1 MKLLMDGVWNI
12 SKDHR
17 NVLEAAET
25 FLKTHHYIQEDMI
38 KNKSR
43 IKSNF
48 SVILRDL
55 VKLKFIQCFGS
66 TFKLSLSGFDCVA
79 INKLREM
86 GLNEMGSPIGIGKE
100 SDIYLGMFK
109 KNDVAIKVHRLGR
122 SSFNKIEERQLNG
135 EDNWFSAN
143 KESAYKESQFL
154 QIFSK
159 LDVPVFYCYCKHMVV
174 MELLDSYDTLYKV
187 TVENPEVVSG
197 KMLNFLKQMWEMGYA
212 HGDFNEFNVMVRDS
226 DIKVID
232 FPQCVPSDDP
242 KAIFYL
248 KRDIEC
254 VHKYFWKKNK
264 IVCDDS
270 MFADI
275 YKATG
280 IEMDVDRNGF
290 ELYNAKHSDQ
300 L

>member
-12 SKDHR
+12 TEDHR
-17 NVLEAAET
+17 KVLEAAES
-25 FLKTHHYIQEDMI
+25 FIKTHHYVPENMI
-38 KNKSR
+38 KNKSK

-48 SVILRDL
+48 SIILRDL

-86 GLNEMGSPIGIGKE
+86 GLNQMGSPIGIGKE
-100 SDIYLGMFK
+100 SDIYLGQFK
-109 KNDVAIKVHRLGR
+109 KKDVAIKVHRLGR
-122 SSFNKIEERQLNG
+122 TSFNKIEERSLNG

-143 KESAYKESQFL
+143 KESAYNESHYL
-154 QIFSK
+154 QLFSN
-159 LDVPVFYCYCKHMVV
+159 LSVPKFYCYCRHMVV
-174 MELLDSYDTLYKV
+174 MELLDEYQPLYKII
-187 TVENPEVVSG
+187 VEEPEIVSN
-197 KMLNFLKQMWEMGYA
+197 KMLTFLKEMWDMGYA
-212 HGDFNEFNVMVRDS
+212 HGDFNEFNVMVRDT

-232 FPQCVPSDDP
+232 FPQCVPTSDE

-254 VHKYFWKKNK
+254 VQKYFWKKNK

-270 MFADI
+270 IFSEI
-275 YKATG
+275 YKLNNLN
-280 IEMDVDRNGF
+280 IEVDRAGF
-290 ELYNAKHSDQ
+290 ELHKQ
-300 L
+300 RCE

>member
-12 SKDHR
+12 TKDHR
-17 NVLEAAET
+17 NVLEAAES
-25 FLKTHHYIQEDMI
+25 FLKTHHYVQEQMI

-55 VKLKFIQCFGS
+55 VKLRFIQCFGP

-79 INKLREM
+79 INKLREL

-100 SDIYLGMFK
+100 SDIYLGKFK

-122 SSFNKIEERQLNG
+122 SSFTRIEERELNG

-143 KESAYKESQFL
+143 KESAYKEAQFL
-154 QIFSK
+154 QLFSK
-159 LDVPVFYCYCKHMVV
+159 LPVPTYYCYCKHMVV
-174 MELLDSYDTLYKV
+174 MELLDSYDTLYRV
-187 TVENPEVVSG
+187 TVEEPEIVSN
-197 KMLNFLKQMWEMGYA
+197 KMLLFLKEMWDMGYA
-212 HGDFNEFNVMVRDS
+212 HGDFNEFNVMVCGS

-232 FPQCVPSDDP
+232 FPQCVVSTDP

-254 VHKYFWKKNK
+254 VHKYFWKKNR

-275 YKATG
+275 YKSTG
-280 IEMDVDRNGF
+280 IQMDVERNGYD
-290 ELYNAKHSDQ
+290 LYMDKYETE
-300 L
+300 

>member
-12 SKDHR
+12 TEDHR
-17 NVLEAAET
+17 KVLEAAES
-25 FLKTHHYIQEDMI
+25 FIKTHHYVPENMI
-38 KNKSR
+38 KNKSK

-48 SVILRDL
+48 SIILRDL

-86 GLNEMGSPIGIGKE
+86 GLNQMGSPIGIGKE
-100 SDIYLGMFK
+100 SDIYLGQFK
-109 KNDVAIKVHRLGR
+109 KKDVAIKVHRLGR
-122 SSFNKIEERQLNG
+122 TSFNKIEERSLNG

-143 KESAYKESQFL
+143 KESAYNESHYL
-154 QIFSK
+154 QLFSN
-159 LDVPVFYCYCKHMVV
+159 LSVPKFYCYCRHMVV
-174 MELLDSYDTLYKV
+174 MELLDEYQPLYKII
-187 TVENPEVVSG
+187 VEEPEIISN
-197 KMLNFLKQMWEMGYA
+197 KMLTFLKEMWDMGYA
-212 HGDFNEFNVMVRDS
+212 HGDFNEFNVMVRDT

-232 FPQCVPSDDP
+232 FPQCVPISDE

-254 VHKYFWKKNK
+254 VQKYFWKKNK

-270 MFADI
+270 IFSEI
-275 YKATG
+275 YKLNNLN
-280 IEMDVDRNGF
+280 IEVDRAGF
-290 ELYNAKHSDQ
+290 ELHKQ
-300 L
+300 RCE